1 MAFALKSVHKKSGG
15 KRFSAFFIVFF
26 STKRDFLHFCYNLCG
41 DFITTAGYSIC
52 VESRKEKKQ
61 KRLEGEKVNEKAE

>member
-15 KRFSAFFIVFF
+15 KNFPLFFIVFF
-26 STKRDFLHFCYNLCG
+26 RQNAIFYIFVTIYVAILLLPRVILYALK
-41 DFITTAGYSIC
+41 
-52 VESRKEKKQ
+52 VERKKQ